1 MSTPTLYARIVAG
14 FAEDAPPAVVDA
26 VIELARCLNAELQA
40 VLLEDALTLALA
52 EMPAS
57 RAFDPRAAVWR
68 ELPLARLRQQMELA
82 ASVLQ
87 RRLEGAQ
94 ALGVRA
100 QFTVARGGAA
110 KALGSLAQGS
120 DLLVIVEPADPM
132 ARWVQPFAGLLQ
144 AALATSAALLYLPH
158 RGRTHDGPVAV
169 FGESASAHELA
180 RRLAQALDA
189 SLVTIETDELGRA
202 PALAALLPRLRARR
216 VRVVVCDSAA
226 LAADARQA
234 LHEAGDQRVAVLVA
248 PGPA

>member
-1 MSTPTLYARIVAG
+1 MTSPALYSRVVAG

-57 RAFDPRAAVWR
+57 RAFDPREAVWR

-87 RRLEGAQ
+87 RRLETAQ
-94 ALGVRA
+94 AVGVRA
-100 QFTVARGGAA
+100 QFTVARGGPTT
-110 KALGSLAQGS
+110 ALGGFAQAG
-120 DLLVIVEPADPM
+120 DLLVVVEPADPM

-144 AALATSAALLYLPH
+144 AALATEAALLYLP
-158 RGRTHDGPVAV
+158 RRSRTRDGPVAF
-169 FGESASAHELA
+169 FGDSASARELA

-189 SLVTIETDELGRA
+189 TLITIEIDEGGPA
-202 PALAALLPRLRARR
+202 PSLAALLPRLRARR
-216 VRVVVCDSAA
+216 VRVVVCDRAA
-226 LAADARQA
+226 LAADARLA

-248 PGPA
+248 PAEA